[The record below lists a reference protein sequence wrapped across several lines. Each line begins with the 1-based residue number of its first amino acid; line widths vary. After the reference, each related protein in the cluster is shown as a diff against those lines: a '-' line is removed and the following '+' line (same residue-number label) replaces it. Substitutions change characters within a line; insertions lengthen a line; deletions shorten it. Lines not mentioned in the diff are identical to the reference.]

1 MPFEFDP
8 AKSAANRAKHGL
20 DFGQAQAI
28 WQDENRLEI
37 TALSSTEP
45 RFQVIGLIG
54 RQLWSAFITYR
65 GPNIRLISVR
75 RARAKEKA
83 LYHEK

>member
-8 AKSAANRAKHGL
+8 VKSAANRAKHGL
-20 DFGQAQAI
+20 DFVQAQAI

-37 TALSSTEP
+37 TAFSSTEP
-45 RFQVIGLIG
+45 RFQVLGLVAG
-54 RQLWSAFITYR
+54 KLWSAFITYR
-65 GPNIRLISVR
+65 NHNIRLISVR
-75 RARAKEKA
+75 RARKNEHA